1 MEPVSGPIQ
10 PLTLN
15 TTVTGFPMIKTDQR
29 RVGDSIAIAGEYQH
43 TATFSGPAP
52 QRFWHQKRFDESV
65 LMLAAGQNTRVL
77 DVGCGSGVLA
87 HRLAMQCGSK
97 VIGIDSNPAA
107 ITFAREQYSHP
118 NLTFQFG
125 RIDEIDFPPNSFDR
139 IAFLEVIEHVYEAQ
153 ARAIL
158 KIFRRLLR
166 PGGRL
171 VISTPNA
178 RSLWPIIEWTLDRIP
193 LTARMKGEQH
203 VTSYNSSSLA
213 GLGTAAGFMLVES
226 RQLFVLSPF
235 VAAVSW
241 RCAEMLYSLE
251 RYSSLGSILVQTFS

>member
-1 MEPVSGPIQ
+1 
-10 PLTLN
+10 
-15 TTVTGFPMIKTDQR
+15 MIKTDLR
-29 RVGDSIAIAGEYQH
+29 RVGDNISIDGAYQH

-65 LMLAAGQNTRVL
+65 LMLAARQNMHVL

-87 HRLAMQCGSK
+87 HRLAVQCGSK
-97 VIGIDSNPAA
+97 VIGIDSNPSA
-107 ITFAREQYSHP
+107 IKFAREQYFHA

-125 RIDEIDFPPNSFDR
+125 RVDEIDFPPNSFDR
-139 IAFLEVIEHVYEAQ
+139 IAFLEVIEHVYEGQ

-171 VISTPNA
+171 VISTPNL

-193 LTARMKGEQH
+193 LTAKMKEEQH
-203 VTSYNSSSLA
+203 VTGYHSSSLA
-213 GLGTAAGFMLVES
+213 GLIATAGFKLVES
-226 RQLFVLSPF
+226 RQLFVLSPW

-241 RCAEMLYSLE
+241 RCAEKLYYLE
-251 RYSSLGSILVQTFS
+251 RRSNIGSLLVQAFN